1 MKICLRMRETANMCS
16 GRCTMKKLFSL
27 ILTIILSLSL
37 TSFAFADNTDTISNW
52 NIRISV
58 PEGKTAVLK
67 GSEYYIFGQH
77 EGSIPYVMLRTYRY
91 NNAEEF
97 ITDFTEYMRQQYS
110 DLRVISAA
118 EQKTIGNKRCWEI
131 DFGYTVSGYEVKD
144 RRVIITAGETTYMFA
159 SKEIES
165 NGMLIGSMLD
175 DVVADCELLGPDT
188 AMVENESPEAPW
200 DLM

>member
-1 MKICLRMRETANMCS
+1 
-16 GRCTMKKLFSL
+16 MKKLFSL

-118 EQKTIGNKRCWEI
+118 EQKTIGNKR
-131 DFGYTVSGYEVKD
+131 
-144 RRVIITAGETTYMFA
+144 
-159 SKEIES
+159 
-165 NGMLIGSMLD
+165 
-175 DVVADCELLGPDT
+175 
-188 AMVENESPEAPW
+188 
-200 DLM
+200 